1 MSPSARSGPG
11 LPNRNDETGCHE
23 SEDEGGTSS
32 KEDEIEKAQKRCWS
46 KKHQS
51 DVREN
56 SHVLVSD
63 NRSIAQGRYIELCP
77 LLAHVTRS
85 FPNLCQRPRDRCQ
98 LPAQLVVSTDGSGN
112 AGVCPGLYPASSG
125 EIVKCLSSP
134 LPLNQSTALCGR
146 TDQPGGFRR
155 SVRPSPLFPTT

>member
-23 SEDEGGTSS
+23 SDDEGEQAARKMKS
-32 KEDEIEKAQKRCWS
+32 KRPRSVARARDINPMF
-46 KKHQS
+46 
-51 DVREN
+51 VRIRMF
-56 SHVLVSD
+56 SYPTTYRLP
-63 NRSIAQGRYIELCP
+63 RGGAFRLCR

-85 FPNLCQRPRDRCQ
+85 FPNLCQRSRDRSQ

-112 AGVCPGLYPASSG
+112 AGVCPGLYPASSC

-155 SVRPSPLFPTT
+155 PVRPSPLFPTT